1 MEARFK
7 ERTTKNLK
15 ARNIGRI
22 IHKDAEMNE
31 LKQKMEEEQSATPQP
46 VNVADE
52 MARPISDAEAIE
64 LGIIRNGYSWSDI
77 MRGSLG
83 LAVGGAGVA
92 YIGDQL
98 NRDRQY
104 QRQMEQDLVSREKTS
119 DKVREAGGF
128 KIPEEA
134 QMRMGEMVAERIPY
148 IRQLN
153 LEKASR
159 ARGGAGRMIGRGLFR
174 GVNQR
179 MVERMSVADPIDPPG
194 MSLRKDPSVSE
205 FPSVPPLDPNL
216 KRRQQQE
223 ALRRVE
229 GYMEALPINR
239 KFGTGNV
246 LPQRRGEPLIPY
258 LQSFDPVLKAIRK
271 RKQ

>member
-31 LKQKMEEEQSATPQP
+31 LKQKMEEERTIVQQPNPQSATPQP

-64 LGIIRNGYSWSDI
+64 LGIVRNGYSWSDI

-83 LAVGGAGVA
+83 LAVGGAGLA

-104 QRQMEQDLVSREKTS
+104 QRQMEQDLINRQRTS
-119 DKVREAGGF
+119 TRVREEGGF
-128 KIPEEA
+128 
-134 QMRMGEMVAERIPY
+134 RIP
-148 IRQLN
+148 QETGDL
-153 LEKASR
+153 
-159 ARGGAGRMIGRGLFR
+159 GRIMGRGLFR

-179 MVERMSVADPIDPPG
+179 LLERTAQRMSVADPIDPPD
-194 MSLRKDPSVSE
+194 MSLRKDPSVSD
-205 FPSVPPLDPNL
+205 FPSAPQINPEVL

-223 ALRRVE
+223 ALRRVD
-229 GYMEALPINR
+229 GFMGAIPSSR
-239 KFGTGNV
+239 KFGRGTV
-246 LPQRRGEPLIPY
+246 IPKQRGQPLIPY
-258 LQSFDPVLKAIRK
+258 GQSFDNVLQAIRK